1 VITRDRNP
9 IIELGRHVSVPGAH
23 VAKHNWESVGICL
36 VGGMSEDG
44 GPENNFT
51 NQQMAA
57 LHDLVRVLMMIYPQA
72 EVVGHAD
79 LDPENKADCPGFD
92 VGEWFAEE
100 FIGLTHEG
108 I

>member
-1 VITRDRNP
+1 
-9 IIELGRHVSVPGAH
+9 
-23 VAKHNWESVGICL
+23 
-36 VGGMSEDG
+36 VGGMAEDG

-51 NQQMAA
+51 NEQMAA
-57 LHDLVRVLMMIYPQA
+57 LHDLIRVLMMIYPQA
-72 EVVGHAD
+72 EVVGHCD

-100 FIGLTHEG
+100 FIGLTNES